1 MELIRQNGQKLLV
14 FFHNPIVASGRTPQ
28 FVRSFSIV
36 NIKLMRAI
44 GGIRVGSVISLRLAK
59 TEVGG
64 IGVPEALTRPSGL
77 TIGVVALEIGSTEIC
92 PVRVTFVIAPD
103 IPYRTCGA

>member
-1 MELIRQNGQKLLV
+1 
-14 FFHNPIVASGRTPQ
+14 
-28 FVRSFSIV
+28 
-36 NIKLMRAI
+36 MRAI
-44 GGIRVGSVISLRLAK
+44 GGIRVGSVISVRIAE
-59 TEVGG
+59 TEAGG

-77 TIGVVALEIGSTEIC
+77 TIGVVALELGSTETC